1 MTLVM
6 GVLNVTPDS
15 FSDGGAYADHDAA
28 IAHALELVE
37 SGADIVGWFNFLVR
51 VLLRIRDIQP
61 CAGRVKS
68 RGGEVARFAINLTP
82 FRSISAPEF
91 SNQFKVIQAT
101 SSPHPPRLNTLK
113 LDPAF

>member
-1 MTLVM
+1 MT
-6 GVLNVTPDS
+6 
-15 FSDGGAYADHDAA
+15 SDGKFARLLGNIRNQPNLRLQDG
-28 IAHALELVE
+28 EP
-37 SGADIVGWFNFLVR
+37 GADIVGWFNFLVR

-101 SSPHPPRLNTLK
+101 SSPHPPG
-113 LDPAF
+113 